1 MARWLCDCDVPDVS
15 LFPARYSSVSSVRF
29 GAGVELSIAHL
40 GLWMLSGLRRLR
52 LAPGLRPLAG
62 PLMHA
67 AGAPPFIGSGRS
79 ALFLRARGTARGGR
93 GKNPDLGRVA
103 RGHRGVDS
111 PLKAGGA

>member
-40 GLWMLSGLRRLR
+40 GLWMLSGLRRLG
-52 LAPGLRPLAG
+52 LAPDLRPLAR

-67 AGAPPFIGSGRS
+67 AGGLRFMWSGRS
-79 ALFLRARGTARGGR
+79 ALFARLRGTR
-93 GKNPDLGRVA
+93 PDGPGMPRECELVCAGNDRVN
-103 RGHRGVDS
+103 VTCS
-111 PLKAGGA
+111 